1 MCNMKIAFCVC
12 AVIMTAGASPASMGA
27 TTLVSSDQQEASH
40 PVVRA
45 VEQFGQ
51 IVSQRTQGELNV
63 VVKPGGALGSETD
76 VLRNVRDGRQAMA
89 RVNLGLLGDLM
100 PSAELASLPYLFRS
114 SEHLH
119 KILDGDFGRRIDAE
133 LAGLGLVRIMYLE
146 SSSRNFYCRRPI
158 RTQADFKGLK
168 VRVLSSKVLED
179 VIQNLGAT
187 PVSMPFNSVG
197 DALKNGQI
205 DCADGGTVN
214 YMSSGHNK
222 FAPYLMTDEHLL
234 MPDVLLI
241 SKKIWDKLPQAQRT
255 ILLAA
260 GKESSEYMR
269 KLWHDQEAAALAAT
283 KKAGVTVIGRQ
294 QMAMTAI
301 EAQAVKS
308 YTKYVRNTKDLEM
321 IMKIVTTK

>member
-1 MCNMKIAFCVC
+1 MVNMKNALCMCAFVM
-12 AVIMTAGASPASMGA
+12 AAGFGPASMGA
-27 TTLVSSDQQEASH
+27 TTLVSSDQQDASH

-51 IVSQRTQGELNV
+51 LVSQRTQGQLIVE
-63 VVKPGGALGSETD
+63 VKPGGALGSETD
-76 VLRNVRDGRQAMA
+76 ALRNVRDGHQAMA

-114 SEHLH
+114 SDHLR
-119 KILDGDFGRRIDAE
+119 KVLDGDFGRRIDSE

-146 SSSRNFYCRRPI
+146 SSSRNFYCRHPI
-158 RTQADFKGLK
+158 RAQADFKGLK
-168 VRVLSSKVLED
+168 VRVLPSKVLED
-179 VIQNLGAT
+179 VIQNLGAQ
-187 PVSMPFNSVG
+187 PVLIPFNSVG

-214 YMSSGHNK
+214 YMSSGHHK

-234 MPDVLLI
+234 MPDVLLM
-241 SKKIWDKLPQAQRT
+241 SKKVWDKLPEAQHN

-260 GKESSEYMR
+260 GKESSDYMR
-269 KLWHDQEAAALAAT
+269 KLWHEQEAAALAAT

-308 YTKYVRNTKDLEM
+308 YTQHVQNTKDLEM